1 MKTLTIRSLLLPTA
15 VGAALLLGACSSPS
29 PGQEAA
35 TTQGGSATQAELVSV
50 TDPWV
55 KAAATGDG
63 MTAAFGTLANDG
75 DQEAV
80 IVAAHAEEVSDLV
93 ELHEVVSG
101 DDGNM
106 VMREKDGGFSVAAG
120 AEHELSPGADHI
132 MIMGLT
138 QDLEPGAE
146 VTVTLEFDDGS
157 TQEFTAPVKD
167 FEGANESYDGDHEG
181 HGDADGEHTDSGG
194 HTDGGEGEDH

>member
-1 MKTLTIRSLLLPTA
+1 MTTQTARALLLPAA
-15 VGAALLLGACSSPS
+15 VSAALLLGACSSPS
-29 PGQEAA
+29 AVEEADA
-35 TTQGGSATQAELVSV
+35 APEGSAPQSEAVTV

-55 KAAATGDG
+55 KAAPTDDG
-63 MTAAFGTLANDG
+63 MTAAFGVLTNDG

-80 IVAAHAEEVSDLV
+80 IVSASAEAVSDMV

-106 VMREKDGGFSVAAG
+106 VMREKDGGFSVGAG
-120 AEHELSPGADHI
+120 AAHELSPGADHI

-138 QDLEPGAE
+138 EDLEPGAE
-146 VTVTLEFDDGS
+146 VTIILEFEDGS

-167 FEGANESYDGDHEG
+167 FEGANENYDGGHEG
-181 HGDADGEHTDSGG
+181 HGDSEVHGEADGDEG
-194 HTDGGEGEDH
+194 HGEEDH